1 MRSMAVGHIE
11 NQPFVSQLVVE
22 IFAYLRHQEWIS
34 CFIRVAVVILN
45 TLPVIFCAIIGVIAE
60 RHNAV
65 VKITFPF
72 ILLML

>member
-1 MRSMAVGHIE
+1 MDFLFHTCNGCHTE
-11 NQPFVSQLVVE
+11 
-22 IFAYLRHQEWIS
+22 YLTGD
-34 CFIRVAVVILN
+34 IL
-45 TLPVIFCAIIGVIAE
+45 PIIGVIAE